1 VKTKV
6 VCVKFLTQYLDHG
19 KEFIHVLSLI
29 LGFFFF
35 LVVLGFEFRASHV
48 LGGILPLEPHYEP
61 FSVFDIFK

>member
-1 VKTKV
+1 MS
-6 VCVKFLTQYLDHG
+6 FL
-19 KEFIHVLSLI
+19 LSLV
-29 LGFFFF
+29 FFFF